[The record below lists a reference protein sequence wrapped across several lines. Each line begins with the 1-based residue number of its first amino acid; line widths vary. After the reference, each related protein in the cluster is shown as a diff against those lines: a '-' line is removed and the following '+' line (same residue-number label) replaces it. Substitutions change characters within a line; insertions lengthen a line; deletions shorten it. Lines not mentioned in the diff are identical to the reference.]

1 MRSKA
6 LNWATSLLQP
16 AAFLLMFAPGMLL
29 PAIAHA
35 HAALVSSS
43 PASNETLATPAG
55 AVRLQFNEPVRVIRA
70 AARDAGG
77 VSQNLTADTSGAT
90 VTLYLQDPIEHGSV
104 IVSYR
109 VESEDGHPIG
119 GSLVFHVGAPSSST
133 TAMPRSATSTL
144 AVAIWTVHTVS
155 ILYLAIVVGGA
166 LFNRWLDPGRVAP
179 VRTVAAVVPG
189 AVLLLTGL
197 YLQGL
202 DELGV
207 GLVYAGL
214 EPLATAAK
222 GNGMIAAVLALL
234 SIVSASLP
242 IPSNR
247 RAARG
252 VAVLAMCIAS
262 AAFAFT
268 GHCNVVEPRWLA
280 RLCIM
285 LHGAALMFWIG
296 SLLPLW
302 RSSKTRFNQRPL
314 LDFSRAVPLPFGL
327 MLVAGAT
334 LAFIEL
340 PEISQ
345 LFSSL
350 YGRILVFKVG
360 LVTALCVL
368 ASYNRFYLTKPA
380 LAGNQGARVRLR
392 RSIACEMVLAIAIVG
407 AASLWRFAGPAASTV
422 EQPRLSVHLHSAKVM
437 AQLELSPQPPGKA
450 NARVVVMG
458 PDFGS
463 LEPRSVSLRLMNP
476 DAGVEP
482 IKYPLAKS
490 PEGGWQAD
498 VLSVSD
504 PRGWKVDVEVL
515 IDDFTSAHLE
525 GSLLTQ

>member
-16 AAFLLMFAPGMLL
+16 AALLLIFASAMLL

-35 HAALVSSS
+35 HAVLVNSS

-70 AARDAGG
+70 VARDADGD
-77 VSQNLTADTSGAT
+77 SQNLAADLSGAT
-90 VTLYLQDPIEHGSV
+90 VTLHLQNPIEHGSA

-119 GSLVFHVGAPSSST
+119 GSLVFHVGAPSAST
-133 TAMPRSATSTL
+133 AVMPQSATSAL
-144 AVAIWTVHTVS
+144 AVAIWALHTISV
-155 ILYLAIVVGGA
+155 LYLAIVVGGA
-166 LFNRWLDPGRVAP
+166 LFDRWLNPDRVTP
-179 VRTVAAVVPG
+179 VRTVATVVSG
-189 AVLLLTGL
+189 AVLLVAGL

-207 GLVYAGL
+207 GLAYAGL
-214 EPLATAAK
+214 EPLASAAQ
-222 GNGMIAAVLALL
+222 GNGMIAAALALL
-234 SIVSASLP
+234 SIVLASLS

-247 RAARG
+247 RVALG
-252 VAVLAMCIAS
+252 VAVLAMVTAS

-280 RLCIM
+280 RLCIV

-302 RSSKTRFNQRPL
+302 RLSNTRLNQRPL
-314 LDFSRAVPLPFGL
+314 LRFSRVIPVPFGL

-340 PEISQ
+340 PEISH
-345 LFSSL
+345 LVSSL
-350 YGRILVFKVG
+350 YGRVLVFKVG
-360 LVTALCVL
+360 LVAALCVL
-368 ASYNRFYLTKPA
+368 ASYNRFWLTKPA
-380 LAGNQGARVRLR
+380 LAGNPGARVRLR
-392 RSIACEMVLAIAIVG
+392 RSIACEIVLAIAIVG
-407 AASLWRFAGPAASTV
+407 AASLWRFAGPAPSTA
-422 EQPRLSVHLHSAKVM
+422 EQPSFKVHLHSAKVM
-437 AQLELSPQPPGKA
+437 AQLELTPQPAGTA
-450 NARVVVMG
+450 NARVVLMG

-490 PEGGWQAD
+490 TEGGWQAD
-498 VLSVSD
+498 VLTLSD
-504 PRGWKVDVEVL
+504 PTGWKVDVEVL